1 MGHVIDI
8 TVDIIIVN
16 RMSIANPSS
25 VTYLLTKLVVE
36 GGVGL
41 GDLWV
46 KGVDL
51 LWWWVVSLGGG
62 GSSWLSR
69 KLNVLCEVEF
79 VALHGDVFTEVLVSV
94 HTGGEVLGDLGGA

>member
-1 MGHVIDI
+1 M
-8 TVDIIIVN
+8 
-16 RMSIANPSS
+16 RIANPSS
-25 VTYLLTKLVVE
+25 FTYLLTKLVVE

-51 LWWWVVSLGGG
+51 LWWWVVSLNSG

-69 KLNVLCEVEF
+69 ELNVLSEVEF
-79 VALHGDVFTEVLVSV
+79 VTFHGDVFTEILVSV
-94 HTGGEVLGDLGGA
+94 HTGGEALGDLGGA

>member
-1 MGHVIDI
+1 M
-8 TVDIIIVN
+8 
-16 RMSIANPSS
+16 RIANPSS

-51 LWWWVVSLGGG
+51 LWWWVVSLDGSGGF
-62 GSSWLSR
+62 WLSR
-69 KLNVLCEVEF
+69 ELDVLSEVEF
-79 VALHGDVFTEVLVSV
+79 VTLHGDVLSKVLISV
-94 HTGGEVLGDLGGA
+94 HTGGEFMRNLGSA

>member
-1 MGHVIDI
+1 MSQVIDI
-8 TVDIIIVN
+8 TVDAIIVN
-16 RMSIANPSS
+16 RMSITNPSS

-51 LWWWVVSLGGG
+51 LWWWVVSLNSGG
-62 GSSWLSR
+62 GSWLGR
-69 KLNVLCEVEF
+69 ELNVLFEMEF
-79 VALHGDVFTEVLVSV
+79 IALHGDVFSHILVSV
-94 HTGGEVLGDLGGA
+94 HTGGEALRDLGGA